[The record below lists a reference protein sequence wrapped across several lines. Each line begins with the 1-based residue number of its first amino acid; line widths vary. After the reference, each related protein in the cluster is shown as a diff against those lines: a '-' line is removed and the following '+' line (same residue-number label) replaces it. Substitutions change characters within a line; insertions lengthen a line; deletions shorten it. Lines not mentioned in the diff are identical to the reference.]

1 MKILFICSSNICR
14 SPYCEYMLKKLL
26 EEHPV
31 AASKIEWI
39 KSAAVLNPSS
49 QIHPK
54 ARLAL
59 KREGFDEKYID
70 SHVPAFKWFDR
81 QRFKEA
87 DIIVGM
93 TVWNMLC
100 LPLKYWRKYVS
111 ISTLATG
118 RYKSVPDPY
127 LMKDMEDY
135 YKVMDILKDYLIK
148 YVDKL
153 DKE

>member
-1 MKILFICSSNICR
+1 M
-14 SPYCEYMLKKLL
+14 
-26 EEHPV
+26 
-31 AASKIEWI
+31 
-39 KSAAVLNPSS
+39 LNPSR

-135 YKVMDILKDYLIK
+135 YKVMDILKAYLIK